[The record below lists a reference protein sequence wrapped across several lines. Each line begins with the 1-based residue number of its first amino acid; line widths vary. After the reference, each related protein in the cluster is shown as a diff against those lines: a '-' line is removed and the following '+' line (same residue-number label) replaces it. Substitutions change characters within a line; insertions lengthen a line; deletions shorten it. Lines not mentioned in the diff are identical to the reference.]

1 MEFSK
6 VLENRY
12 SVRDFKDLPV
22 EDEKIEAILD
32 AGRNA
37 PTAKNTQC
45 QKIYVLKSKE
55 AIDKVREISRCAFNA
70 PLVILT
76 CGDEDRQ
83 CFLSIMGKSLME
95 TDVAIVNTHMMLK
108 ATELGLGTCWVCYFD
123 PKRISQEFN
132 LPDNIKPLNL
142 LLVGYTADGY
152 QPNERHFDKRPYDE
166 VVKFL

>member
-12 SVRDFKDLPV
+12 SVRDFKDLQV
-22 EDEKIEAILD
+22 EDEKIEAIIE
-32 AGRNA
+32 AGRVA

-45 QKIYVLKSKE
+45 QKIFVLKSKE
-55 AIDKVREISRCAFNA
+55 SIEKVRNITRCAFNA

-76 CGDEDRQ
+76 CGDEERQ
-83 CFLSIMGKSLME
+83 CYLSISGKSLME

-123 PKRISQEFN
+123 PKKISEEFN
-132 LPDNIKPLNL
+132 LPDNIRPLNL
-142 LLVGYTADGY
+142 LLVGYTADDY
-152 QPNERHFDKRPYDE
+152 KPNERHFDIRPYDE
-166 VVKFL
+166 VVKFI